1 MTSYPSTRLI
11 PRTMAPFQPY
21 QYRFLEALPNG
32 EREEAME
39 LAHSFNR
46 CMGRYGRF
54 SQTKMDRLVSLNAKG
69 GLIYNTGGDGHDEF
83 LRPTRL

>member
-21 QYRFLEALPNG
+21 QYRFLEALPDG

-46 CMGRYGRF
+46 CMGRSGRF

-69 GLIYNTGGDGHDEF
+69 GLIYNTGGDGHGEF